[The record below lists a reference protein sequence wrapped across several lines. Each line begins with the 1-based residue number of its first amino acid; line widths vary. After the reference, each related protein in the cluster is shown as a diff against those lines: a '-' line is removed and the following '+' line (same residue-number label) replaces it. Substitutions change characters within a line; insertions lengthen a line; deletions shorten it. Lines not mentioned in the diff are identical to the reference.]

1 MFNVIDFIS
10 NTKAVFIKQ
19 KQFSIDTLINFLFQQ
34 ISNFWGEQMPARK
47 VKNNNKEKE
56 LMEKLEAI
64 QKEENTTEQI
74 DIEEEP
80 TESKKRR

>member
-1 MFNVIDFIS
+1 
-10 NTKAVFIKQ
+10 
-19 KQFSIDTLINFLFQQ
+19 
-34 ISNFWGEQMPARK
+34 MPARK

-64 QKEENTTEQI
+64 EKEENTIEQI
-74 DIEEEP
+74 DIEEET